1 MSRSFAIALV
11 ALAVGSGWVIG
22 RAEAYRPIPV
32 ATPAAATPAAEGPQ
46 IGIAKFAFGPNTLTV
61 PAGTTVTWTNR
72 DEDSHTVTST
82 AVAFSSPALDR
93 GETFSYRFTTP
104 GTYTY
109 FCALH
114 PHMTARI
121 IVQ

>member
-1 MSRSFAIALV
+1 VRKWFAIAFV
-11 ALAVGSGWVIG
+11 ALAVGAGWLIG
-22 RAEAYRPIPV
+22 WAEAYRP
-32 ATPAAATPAAEGPQ
+32 TPAATPAAVAPEGPQ

-61 PAGTTVTWTNR
+61 PAGATVTWTNR

-82 AVAFSSPALDR
+82 AGAFSSPALDR

-121 IVQ
+121 IVN